1 MKILSQVLFVAI
13 AAGWV
18 FGGPVTAQSKNP
30 IQAAKDAYKK
40 AREEQEAKKP
50 QQPPAAPPQTPQTSR
65 PSTPANTSPARPDAA
80 SGDCCSPDALRKI
93 ASSFGFL
100 DIVGIKLGM
109 TPEQAFAAVKAH
121 NGQMKIDIINARME
135 DPDGAYSGSFTRV
148 PQFAVAH
155 TVGLRPNPNFPA
167 LFVGADGSS
176 DVIVIEFTIP
186 PSPPLVGRIVR
197 EVNFPRAQLVV
208 ASNLLDALRKKY
220 GQESL
225 TGIGTSWVFDSAGKL
240 LSRPLQGDERNCLP
254 NGARFG
260 WSGMPQ
266 AQDMD
271 RDYPTQLSVAHLAS
285 VGLDAGETSS
295 ACRPLG
301 IVEAYPFGQSTA
313 PNQQLGS
320 MTVLVQS
327 PALLYGSG
335 KATHDWLKA
344 RIDARAKQQED
355 AAKARSAPKL

>member
-1 MKILSQVLFVAI
+1 MNALGRVLIIAI

-18 FGGPVTAQSKNP
+18 CEPPLTAQSKNP

-40 AREEQEAKKP
+40 AREEQAKKSQP
-50 QQPPAAPPQTPQTSR
+50 QPAAPPQTPQTSQ
-65 PSTPANTSPARPDAA
+65 PSNPANTSAARPQAA
-80 SGDCCSPDALRKI
+80 SGDCCSPDALSKI

-121 NGQMKIDIINARME
+121 NGQLKIDIINARME
-135 DPDGAYSGSFTRV
+135 DPDGGYSGSFTRV

-197 EVNFPRAQLVV
+197 EVNFPRTQLVV

-266 AQDMD
+266 AQDMAS
-271 RDYPTQLSVAHLAS
+271 DYPTQLSVAHLES
-285 VGLDAGETSS
+285 VGLGAGETSS
-295 ACRPLG
+295 ACRPFG

-335 KATHDWLKA
+335 KAAYDWLKA
-344 RIDARAKQQED
+344 RGDAKTKRQED

>member
-1 MKILSQVLFVAI
+1 MNALMRVLIIAI
-13 AAGWV
+13 AAGLV
-18 FGGPVTAQSKNP
+18 IGSQASAQIKNP
-30 IQAAKDAYKK
+30 IQAAKDAFKK

-50 QQPPAAPPQTPQTSR
+50 QQPTAAPSSPAPSSPAAPGVAT
-65 PSTPANTSPARPDAA
+65 AE
-80 SGDCCSPDALRKI
+80 CCSSDALRKI
-93 ASSFGFL
+93 ASSAGFL

-121 NGQMKIDIINARME
+121 NGQLKIDIVNARME
-135 DPDGAYSGSFTRV
+135 NPEGPPGDFTRV
-148 PQFAVAH
+148 PQYAVAH
-155 TVGLRPNPNFPA
+155 TVGAPRGPNPTP
-167 LFVGADGSS
+167 FVLADGSA

-186 PSPPLVGRIVR
+186 PSPPLVARIVR
-197 EVNFPRAQLVV
+197 EVTFPRGQLVV

-225 TGIGTSWVFDSAGKL
+225 QGIATSWVFDSAGKVV
-240 LSRPLQGDERNCLP
+240 SRPLQGDERYCLP

-260 WSGMPQ
+260 WNGMPQ
-266 AQDMD
+266 PEHMD
-271 RDYPTQLSVAHLAS
+271 RDYPTQLSVAHLGS

-295 ACRPLG
+295 ACRPFG
-301 IVEAYPFGQSTA
+301 IVEAYPFGQSLPRT
-313 PNQQLGS
+313 QQLGS

-344 RIDARAKQQED
+344 RADAKTKQLEDEAKR
-355 AAKARSAPKL
+355 RSAPKL